1 MKLRGYQSKAVL
13 SVRAAFLAGKR
24 AVVMAMP
31 TGAGKSVV
39 FAEIIRMS
47 VEKGSRVLWL
57 VHRRN
62 LVLQMQGTLDEFGIK
77 SGVIM
82 AGMESDTGEQVQ
94 IGTVQTYSRRLNLYP
109 LESNRFFIDADLLMI
124 DEGHRSLSKSYLD
137 IIKLYKSKRIVACT
151 ATPMRGDGRGMGE
164 VFESIVDIVGVKEL
178 TDAGFLAP
186 AKYYV
191 PSTPDLAKIRI
202 VRGDYDIKELGR
214 RANVPKLVGDV
225 VLNWLRLAQGRS
237 TIVFGVNVKHSIALR
252 DEFRKQG
259 ITAEHLDAR
268 STDDERDFVFGEVER
283 GVVNVVCNVGLY
295 QEGLDVPGVS
305 CVVMARSTKSMGLY
319 RQCCG
324 RGLRPKN
331 GGDCIIID
339 HGGVIEEHG
348 YLDDP
353 VEWTLDGDK
362 RAWRKPMRVLKEKR
376 PVKCRVCH
384 FVFDGSSV
392 CPECGSP
399 VKKFGKKV
407 ETVDAE
413 LVEAKKSKATMAEKR
428 RFFGMLK
435 WQCEKKGYK
444 PGWASWKYKEKFG
457 VWPNSLKNTEP
468 IEPDKEFRNWI
479 TYLNIKRAKSK
490 KATLTPLRPSAPAD
504 GQASL
509 PRSASE

>member
-1 MKLRGYQSKAVL
+1 MKLREYQRKAVL
-13 SVRAAFLAGKR
+13 SVRAAILAGKR

-39 FAEIIRMS
+39 FGEIIRMA

-62 LVLQMQGTLDEFGIK
+62 LVLQMQGTLGVFGIK

-82 AGMESDTGEQVQ
+82 AGIESDTDERVQ

-109 LESNRFFIDADLLMI
+109 LDRNRFYIDADLLMI
-124 DEGHRSLSKSYLD
+124 DEGHRSLSKSYMD

-164 VFESIVDIVGVKEL
+164 VYESIVDIVGVKEL

-186 AKYYV
+186 ARYYV
-191 PSTPDLAKIRI
+191 PSTPDLAKIKI
-202 VRGDYDIKELGR
+202 VRGDYDIKELGL

-225 VLNWLRLAQGRS
+225 VQNWLRLAQGRP

-259 ITAEHLDAR
+259 ITAEHLDAK

-283 GVVNVVCNVGLY
+283 GTVNVVCNVGLY

-339 HGGVIEEHG
+339 HGGVVEEHG
-348 YLDDP
+348 FLDDP
-353 VEWTLDGDK
+353 VVWTLDGDK
-362 RAWRKPMRVLKEKR
+362 KAWRKPRRAVKEKR

-384 FVFDGSSV
+384 FVFEDGSV

-407 ETVDAE
+407 ETVDGE

-428 RFFGMLK
+428 IFFGMLK
-435 WQCEKKGYK
+435 KHCADKQYK
-444 PGWASWKYKEKFG
+444 EGWSAWKYKEKFQC
-457 VWPNSLKNTEP
+457 WPKGLKQVEP

-479 TYLNIKRAKSK
+479 TYQNIRRAKRSIQ
-490 KATLTPLRPSAPAD
+490 PRPSAPAD
-504 GQASL
+504 GRGSL
-509 PRSASE
+509 PRSVSM